1 MERLW
6 AQDLCRRVCM
16 NEKHL
21 LNSEFHH
28 TSRYL
33 TMNRTTAHSFPSS
46 ACGRLRKYTAV
57 VCKRS
62 TLYDINPKTGVFMSA
77 VFVPL
82 TILKSLATIRVTFL
96 NV

>member
-6 AQDLCRRVCM
+6 AQDLCLRVCM

-33 TMNRTTAHSFPSS
+33 TMNRTTARPFPSS
-46 ACGRLRKYTAV
+46 AGGRLRKYTAAV
-57 VCKRS
+57 YKRS
-62 TLYDINPKTGVFMSA
+62 TLYDINPKTEVFMPA

-82 TILKSLATIRVTFL
+82 TILKSSAKIDVAFL

>member
-21 LNSEFHH
+21 LSSAFHH

-33 TMNRTTAHSFPSS
+33 TMNRTTAHPFPSS
-46 ACGRLRKYTAV
+46 AVGRLRKYTATV
-57 VCKRS
+57 YKRS
-62 TLYDINPKTGVFMSA
+62 TLYDINPKTEVFMPA
-77 VFVPL
+77 VFVPS
-82 TILKSLATIRVTFL
+82 TVLKSLATIRVTFL